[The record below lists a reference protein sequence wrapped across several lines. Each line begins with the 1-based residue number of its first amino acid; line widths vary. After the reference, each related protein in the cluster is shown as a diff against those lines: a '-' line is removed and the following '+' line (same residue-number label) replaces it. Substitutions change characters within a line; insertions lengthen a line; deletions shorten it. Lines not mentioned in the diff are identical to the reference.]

1 MKKNIYILTV
11 ILLFFTGC
19 NQDELSDISVMKES
33 QRAETPFDRWL
44 FTNYIQPYNVEY
56 KYRMEDIES
65 DQNYNLTPARM
76 DKSIQLAK
84 IIDFLCFDVYDQITG
99 SQDFIRTYF
108 PKVIHVI
115 GSVAYISNGNTIG
128 GTAENGLKIT
138 LYNVNSLN
146 PKDIA
151 SLNNNYLRIIH
162 HEFTHILHQT
172 KPFPT
177 DLKKVTPAGYVRDAF
192 SQAYPYPLFALKKGF
207 ITPYASYAV
216 EEDMAEIVSTY
227 ITNTP
232 EYWNKQI
239 TNAGTEGAGLINQ
252 KLKIIIQYFHDSW
265 DIDLDKLRDNIL
277 KHQQELGT
285 IDLNQL

>member
-1 MKKNIYILTV
+1 MKKIIYILTL
-11 ILLFFTGC
+11 ILIFLSGC
-19 NQDELSDISVMKES
+19 AQDELSDISVMKDS
-33 QRAETPFDRWL
+33 QRAETPFDKWL

-65 DQNYNLTPARM
+65 DQNYNLTPARIN
-76 DKSIQLAK
+76 KSIQLAK
-84 IIDFLCFDVYDQITG
+84 IINYLCFDVYDQITG
-99 SQDFIRTYF
+99 SQDFIRKYF

-115 GSVAYISNGNTIG
+115 GSIAYISNGTTIG

-138 LYNVNSLN
+138 LYNVNSLDPTN
-146 PKDIA
+146 IA
-151 SLNNNYLRIIH
+151 SINNNYLHTIH

-192 SQAYPYPLFALKKGF
+192 GQVYPYPLMALKKGF
-207 ITPYASYAV
+207 ISPYASYAV

-232 EYWNKQI
+232 EYWTKQMGY
-239 TNAGTEGAGLINQ
+239 AGPEGASLINQ
-252 KLKIIIQYFHDSW
+252 KLKIIIQYFQDSW
-265 DIDLDKLRDNIL
+265 NIDLNKLRDNIL